1 MKVTP
6 LTRSLAVTIT
16 SFMYGCWLYN
26 VEYLKIQKNVYRIN
40 ANTTADSI
48 NTAPRIN
55 SNRKAPKFLNLN
67 NTTPSSLYRHL
78 VTHFVRIFFMFK
90 NFFQITHSFKL
101 PTFLIQIFNSM
112 LGTQNEIFFR
122 YKIVN
127 DVNRKYCTTIT
138 YKEEKT

>member
-1 MKVTP
+1 M
-6 LTRSLAVTIT
+6 
-16 SFMYGCWLYN
+16 
-26 VEYLKIQKNVYRIN
+26 
-40 ANTTADSI
+40 ADLI

-67 NTTPSSLYRHL
+67 NTTASWLYRRL
-78 VTHFVRIFFMFK
+78 VTHFVRNSYFMFK

-112 LGTQNEIFFR
+112 LGTQNEIFFHL
-122 YKIVN
+122 KIVN

-138 YKEEKT
+138 YKEEKTWSYRLCAIIAPKPYLPIHFFIYYLINGLLGGVKSCVLPKY